1 MTESKSTSKQ
11 KERRESRNCCQRWM
25 TRANNE
31 MHIENFG
38 PRYDRSD
45 ELGGDESTRE
55 TKNRSAHMSIP
66 IETVV
71 KGSIS
76 ISNENVRKQ

>member
-1 MTESKSTSKQ
+1 
-11 KERRESRNCCQRWM
+11 
-25 TRANNE
+25 